1 MLVAG
6 SAVASLGGESLQTI
20 DDADLK
26 RLALDTVFIASTAAT
41 LCFSLWVIFISSN
54 LIMLSQMTALTGTS
68 ANDVKTADEILA
80 RKIAEVRSFY
90 LLSLITLLSS
100 ALSMMWMNLTIVNS
114 LVATAIFS
122 AISVHAFITLRD
134 TSEEFHEKTTFT
146 GEDPVLHGI
155 QRTQEALSE
164 VFSSFC
170 PRSCYDMFCHLC
182 LRRRRRRG
190 DEHSV
195 AASGSG
201 EVMSRAGWA
210 RLHDSL
216 PTGQHELSAL
226 TRWAQGKPDQGKDVL
241 RSATCQTDLLG
252 TPGNPT
258 ASRADERRVVAVRND
273 ARWSKPENGIAWG
286 LGLGDVNT
294 SLSPRYQG
302 WMFKS
307 KSVDGPLRPRER
319 VTPIDH
325 LRAAFDALRADP
337 NAVAVAVRSTPQ
349 SGNAVRTDAP
359 NAEVGFGGA
368 LMAARTM
375 SGPPFATPQAPLR
388 DRRWFILR
396 GQTLSWYASDD
407 EYTLRMAPKA
417 SVALAGYMVQETF
430 EPPPSGRQALMLLPR
445 TAYLERHGAYN
456 AAIMSAKSWYLRA
469 GSGNETR
476 HWFEQLSAAI
486 RRADAAIEGPHANNS
501 HLSTGL

>member
-1 MLVAG
+1 
-6 SAVASLGGESLQTI
+6 
-20 DDADLK
+20 
-26 RLALDTVFIASTAAT
+26 
-41 LCFSLWVIFISSN
+41 
-54 LIMLSQMTALTGTS
+54 
-68 ANDVKTADEILA
+68 
-80 RKIAEVRSFY
+80 
-90 LLSLITLLSS
+90 
-100 ALSMMWMNLTIVNS
+100 
-114 LVATAIFS
+114 
-122 AISVHAFITLRD
+122 
-134 TSEEFHEKTTFT
+134 
-146 GEDPVLHGI
+146 
-155 QRTQEALSE
+155 
-164 VFSSFC
+164 
-170 PRSCYDMFCHLC
+170 
-182 LRRRRRRG
+182 
-190 DEHSV
+190 
-195 AASGSG
+195 
-201 EVMSRAGWA
+201 MSRAGWA

-286 LGLGDVNT
+286 LGLGVRSLLNLDTLFLSFWLCLATSATCTPAPSPPHLGLSHLPLRSRPLDSIPVAQDVNT

-417 SVALAGYMVQETF
+417 SVALAGYMVRWAHWQRLSS
-430 EPPPSGRQALMLLPR
+430 PPKTLP
-445 TAYLERHGAYN
+445 TL
-456 AAIMSAKSWYLRA
+456 
-469 GSGNETR
+469 
-476 HWFEQLSAAI
+476 
-486 RRADAAIEGPHANNS
+486 PV
-501 HLSTGL
+501 